1 MKMSKQ
7 AVKLR
12 ELSDAELQAKLR
24 ELQRQLFTV
33 RFAVATGQQD
43 NTALLTQTKREIAR
57 VKTIMRERQLG
68 IRRK

>member
-1 MKMSKQ
+1 MSKQ
-7 AVKLR
+7 AAKLR
-12 ELSDAELQAKLR
+12 ELSDAELEAKLR

-57 VKTIMRERQLG
+57 TKTILRERRLG
-68 IRRK
+68 IPRK